1 MKLTTLKEIPI
12 ILLGLVWI
20 VFIFL
25 DYWNKHP
32 FYSLSFEHY
41 KLQNFTI
48 FLVALGIVV
57 AALYQFVGKATID
70 KPSGAK
76 KVIPKGTRGK
86 YSFLF
91 SGLSFFIISLFISIG
106 ITYAFTAFAEG
117 SVQRINAGQ
126 SVFIHALTYTGKGI
140 VNFLELVLIFFS
152 VFSIGYQALQ
162 IVDFDIRESSRT
174 IYSTVIGIMLF
185 TFVMFILAIVGLLYN
200 FILLPLLIIPIA
212 INWRKN
218 LSILKD
224 VSITNVFDKDSKLNF
239 LTGLLITGLIALIT
253 INFLSCMGPFP
264 SGFDSRNYYVNI
276 SKLLEDYNGL
286 VEGFQPYSW
295 SLFMSLGNIAFN
307 DISLTL
313 LISFSGFLLSL
324 WAIWEICRSYFRF
337 SVNHSLFILL
347 LLCTVPAI
355 FNQFYVE
362 QKIDFGLLFV
372 QLCSVLLLVD
382 IVDKIKGANE
392 FRVDKELI
400 RLFVLLGIFSG
411 FALGIK
417 ATHLYMLFAIV
428 IMLWTIY
435 CGYYGFLAAFF
446 FTLFVVFIGR
456 LDDVSGLREYHLGI
470 SYLKYIVLTLSLVF
484 FGLSIYKDRLAFI
497 SSFKTSAVLAL
508 VALIV
513 FTPWIIKNYS
523 DNSSSISIN
532 KLIMGDNP
540 GPGINATKMIR
551 NYERSKKK
559 K

>member
-1 MKLTTLKEIPI
+1 MKPQTLKEIPI
-12 ILLGLVWI
+12 VLLGIVWI

-32 FYSLSFEHY
+32 FYSLSFEHF
-41 KLQNFTI
+41 KLVNFTI
-48 FLVALGIVV
+48 FLSVLGFGL
-57 AALYQFVGKATID
+57 AFLYHFTKGK
-70 KPSGAK
+70 
-76 KVIPKGTRGK
+76 K
-86 YSFLF
+86 YKFLF
-91 SGLSFFIISLFISIG
+91 SGLALLIFSIVISIG
-106 ITYAFTAFAEG
+106 IAYSFTSFAEG
-117 SVQRINAGQ
+117 SVNNTNQGE
-126 SVFIHALTYTGKGI
+126 SVFIHALTYTGKAI
-140 VNFLELVLIFFS
+140 VNFLELLLIFLS
-152 VFSIGYQALQ
+152 VFSIGYKALQ
-162 IVDFDIRESSRT
+162 VVDFDIRESSRT
-174 IYSTVIGIMLF
+174 IYSTVIGIMIF
-185 TFVMFILAIVGLLYN
+185 TFVMFILAIAGLLYN
-200 FILLPLLIIPIA
+200 FILLPLLVIPIF

-218 LSILKD
+218 LSLLKE
-224 VSITNVFDKDSKLNF
+224 ITISNVFAKDSKLNF

-253 INFLSCMGPFP
+253 INFLACMGPFP

-276 SKLLEDYNGL
+276 SKLLADYNGL

-295 SLFMSLGNIAFN
+295 SLFMSLGSIAFK

-324 WAIWEICRSYFRF
+324 WAIWELCRSYFRF
-337 SVNHSLFILL
+337 SVNHSLLILL

-355 FNQFYVE
+355 FNQLYVE

-382 IVDKIKGANE
+382 IVDKIKAASE

-400 RLFVLLGIFSG
+400 RLFILLGVFSG

-446 FTLFVVFIGR
+446 FTLFVVFIGK

-470 SYLKYIVLTLSLVF
+470 SYLKYIVLALGLGF

-497 SSFKTSAVLAL
+497 SSFKTSAILAL

-513 FTPWIIKNYS
+513 FSPWMIKNYS
-523 DNSSSISIN
+523 DSSSSISMN
-532 KLIMGDNP
+532 KIIMGDNP
-540 GPGINATKMIR
+540 GPGINATKMIN
-551 NYERSKKK
+551 NYEKSKKRNK
-559 K
+559 KK